1 MTLKESL
8 DELKIAFANFE
19 VAARSD
25 DKTPLQNALSLNEA
39 KDNFA
44 IVDESP
50 RIIVFGDINRF
61 KSVNTAHGYAAGD
74 AAISHVGRLI
84 HEKVVARELGQAYR
98 PSGDEFIIL
107 LQSKYLDDFL
117 SLTHLFSNCEVR
129 FDTKVFYVGVSFGY
143 AVSNEG
149 IEFEIIKSKAE
160 LACKKAKTKG
170 DGTCL
175 EWTAELEQTSLKSLR
190 HTCEK
195 CESIIA
201 CEVPE
206 TLESNKLKNC
216 PVCGNQ
222 L

>member
-1 MTLKESL
+1 MTLKEGL
-8 DELKIAFANFE
+8 DALKVAFANFE
-19 VAARSD
+19 TAARSD

-50 RIIVFGDINRF
+50 TIIVFGDINRF

-84 HEKVVARELGQAYR
+84 HEYILERGLGQAYR

-107 LQSKYLDDFL
+107 LQARCLLEFL
-117 SLTHLFSNCEVR
+117 SFAPLFSNCEVR
-129 FDTKVFYVGVSFGY
+129 FDDKVFSIGMSFGY
-143 AVSNEG
+143 AVSVEG
-149 IEFEIIKSKAE
+149 IEFEITKSRAE

-170 DGTCL
+170 DVMCL
-175 EWTAELEQTSLKSLR
+175 EWTEELEQSSLQSLR
-190 HTCEK
+190 HTCKK
-195 CESIIA
+195 CETIIA

-206 TLESNKLKNC
+206 KLELNNLKIC
-216 PVCGNQ
+216 PACGNT